1 MITLDQLTSSSKV
14 ALLHSCTQ
22 RAQVSS
28 NAIAY
33 VHEYKVTYVKKD
45 GSIIVIG
52 KAANKAKAKARA
64 AALAAAVI
72 WANE

>member
-1 MITLDQLTSSSKV
+1 MITLDQLTSSQKV
-14 ALLHSCTQ
+14 SLLHSCTQ
-22 RAQVSS
+22 RSQVSS
-28 NAIAY
+28 NAIIY
-33 VHEYKVTYVKKD
+33 VHEYKVTYAKKD

-52 KAANKAKAKARA
+52 KATNKVQAKARA